1 MFGASYFVH
10 KIYVMGENKKPNAPS
25 RYY

>member
-1 MFGASYFVH
+1 MFGATYFVH
-10 KIYVMGENKKPNAPS
+10 EIYVMGENKKPKAPS